1 MIGLA
6 LDTHHIDLTAKL
18 DSIFSHFSQAHTL
31 GHVGSQ
37 LLLELLDLGKLCV
50 HLESEDLIIASIYL
64 VS

>member
-6 LDTHHIDLTAKL
+6 LYSHHIDLSAKL
-18 DSIFSHFSQAHTL
+18 DCIFSHLSESHTL
-31 GHVGSQ
+31 GHVGPQ

-50 HLESEDLIIASIYL
+50 HLESEDLIIASVYL